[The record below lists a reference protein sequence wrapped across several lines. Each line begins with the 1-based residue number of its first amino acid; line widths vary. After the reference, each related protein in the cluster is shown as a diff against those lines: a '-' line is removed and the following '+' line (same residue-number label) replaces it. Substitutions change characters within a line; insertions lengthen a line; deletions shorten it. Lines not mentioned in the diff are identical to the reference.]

1 MKNQPLYEYLVHH
14 SMQNPKKIAI
24 NFYGYE
30 ITYERLIKE
39 IEQMASYLSSQS
51 VKKGDTV
58 AVFMQNSPQYVISY
72 FAAQK
77 LGATVGPCN
86 PMFKEIE
93 IEYQLRDLEAKVLVT
108 TPDLYPVFEKTKNNT
123 DVKEVILANYSD
135 YLLENSDPQFPE
147 TISNETYPET
157 QQWKEVMTMSVPK
170 VEKTDINMKED
181 VSLVIYT
188 SGTTGSPKG
197 AQLTF
202 KNTEFKSWCVAENFK
217 YSQSDV
223 FVSVMPLFHIAGKLV
238 GMTSALMAGGT
249 VIIMTRFNPSSLLR
263 IIEKYKATVLYTT
276 TPMNIQMMETASFK
290 ESDFSSL
297 RLNIVTS
304 FGIQISKEISD
315 QWETVTGIPLMEF
328 AYGMSETHT
337 GNSLM
342 PPEAIRY
349 GTVGKPAFE
358 TDIKIVNPENLDEV
372 LPIGEQG
379 LILLKSPSVFK
390 GYKGKEEETKKSFHN
405 GYFNTGDIGKFDND
419 GYLYFLGREK
429 EMIKCSGYSV
439 YPEEVEK
446 MLILHEDISQAAVIG
461 VPDSVRGESVKAFIV
476 SSNRSNLTEEE
487 VIRWAKD
494 RMSAYKYPREVE
506 FVDEL
511 PKTSSGKVLRRML
524 RQQDSL
530 S

>member
-14 SMQNPKKIAI
+14 SIQNPKKIAI

-30 ITYERLIKE
+30 ITYDRLIKE
-39 IEQMASYLSSQS
+39 IDQMANYLYSLS
-51 VKKGDTV
+51 VRKGETV

-72 FAAQK
+72 FAVQK

-86 PMFKEIE
+86 PMFKEME
-93 IEYQLRDLEAKVLVT
+93 LEYQLRDLEAKVLIT
-108 TPDLYPVFEKTKNNT
+108 TPDLYPVFEKIKDDTE
-123 DVKEVILANYSD
+123 VSEVILANYSD
-135 YLLENSDPQFPE
+135 YLNEKSDPQFPE
-147 TISNETYPET
+147 IISNKTYPET
-157 QQWKEVMTMSVPK
+157 QQWKDVMKMSIPK
-170 VEKTDINMKED
+170 MERTEINMKED
-181 VSLVIYT
+181 ISLVIYT

-217 YSQSDV
+217 FSQSDV

-238 GMTSALMAGGT
+238 GMTAALMAGGT
-249 VIIMTRFNPSSLLR
+249 VVIMTRFNSESMLR
-263 IIEKYKATVLYTT
+263 IIEKYKASVLYTT
-276 TPMNIQMMETASFK
+276 TPMNTQMMETTLFK
-290 ESDFSSL
+290 KTDFSSL

-342 PPEAIRY
+342 PPEAIKY
-349 GTVGKPAFE
+349 GTVGKPTFE
-358 TDIKIVNPENLDEV
+358 TDIKIVNPENLDEE
-372 LPIGEQG
+372 LSIGEQG

-390 GYKGKEEETKKSFHN
+390 GYRGKEEETQKSFHN
-405 GYFNTGDIGKFDND
+405 GYFNTGDIGKFDSD

-446 MLILHEDISQAAVIG
+446 MLIQHEDISQAAVIG
-461 VPDSVRGESVKAFIV
+461 VPDPIRGESVKAFIV
-476 SSNRSNLTEEE
+476 CSNSSDLTKEE
-487 VIRWAKD
+487 VIRWAKE

-506 FVDEL
+506 FLDEL

-524 RQQDSL
+524 RQEESCT
-530 S
+530 